1 MSTTLLSGNIAYNF
15 NVHLTLIKVKES
27 RKCPGK
33 HGNHV
38 AELHSWM
45 KSLTL
50 CKYLISVSV
59 IERLSMHLSN

>member
-1 MSTTLLSGNIAYNF
+1 MSTTLSSGNIAYNF

-27 RKCPGK
+27 RKYPGK
-33 HGNHV
+33 HENR

-59 IERLSMHLSN
+59 IERLSMHLPS